1 MADSKKAP
9 DGEASLVYIIG
20 LITAGITLGFG
31 LRSLYWSF
39 GLPHTPQNQALAL
52 VGFTGLD
59 NMQLLPAANY
69 SFGLIV
75 LGVIVMV
82 ALNHFAWRYTD
93 GY

>member
-1 MADSKKAP
+1 MAEGTAAP
-9 DGEASLVYIIG
+9 EGEASLVYIIG
-20 LITAGITLGFG
+20 LISAGLTLGFG

-39 GLPHTPQNQALAL
+39 GMPHDTLNTSIAA
-52 VGFTGLD
+52 VGNTGLD
-59 NMQLLPAANY
+59 NLQLLPAANY

-82 ALNHFAWRYTD
+82 ALNHFAWRYTS

>member
-1 MADSKKAP
+1 MAESKKAP
-9 DGEASLVYIIG
+9 EGEASLVYILG
-20 LITAGITLGFG
+20 LITAGLTLGFG
-31 LRSLYWSF
+31 LLSLYWSF
-39 GLPHTPQNQALAL
+39 GLPHSALNQALAT
-52 VGFTGLD
+52 VGFSGLD
-59 NMQLLPAANY
+59 NVQLLPAANY